1 MPLTPSPLASLVAT
15 VRCYDPLSKMSW
27 SFLVVWAVCWLSIAS
42 SLSAAEPKSSW
53 EEVLDKAHLQKDLS
67 RVQAVLD
74 EQAAANQRNSAWW
87 TQRARLEFE
96 KARLNPVRSSAY
108 KQHFANALK
117 YAKDATVLNPSS
129 GRAHAWYAYILGA
142 QIENADPETQIRNS
156 FEIRTHLERGINLGE
171 RTADSYFAL
180 GRWHYGL
187 ADLGWVTR
195 KMAASLYAEPPVGSF
210 VEAARNLQK
219 AIDVEPQKLSAYLW
233 LARTKLKLDDEAGAR
248 KILEQALQVK
258 NPLDDQNALVEIKKL
273 LKSL

>member
-1 MPLTPSPLASLVAT
+1 MPLTPSPLHSLVAT
-15 VRCYDPLSKMSW
+15 VRCHCALPKVSCSM
-27 SFLVVWAVCWLSIAS
+27 LVVWALCWLTLAP
-42 SLSAAEPKSSW
+42 SLWAAEPKSSW
-53 EEVLDKAHLQKDLS
+53 EEVLDTAHLQKDLN
-67 RVQAVLD
+67 RVKAVLD
-74 EQAAANQRNSAWW
+74 EQAPANQRNSAWW

-96 KARLNPVRSSAY
+96 QARLHPVRSTAY
-108 KQHFANALK
+108 KQHFSNALK
-117 YAKDATVLNPSS
+117 YAKDATTLNPSS

-142 QIENADPETQIRNS
+142 QTENADPETQIRNS
-156 FEIRTHLERGINLGE
+156 FEIRTHLERGISLGE

-195 KMAASLYAEPPVGSF
+195 KMAASLYAEPPEGSF
-210 VEAARNLQK
+210 VEASRNLQK
-219 AIDVEPQKLSAYLW
+219 AIEVEPQKLNAYLW

-258 NPLDDQNALVEIKKL
+258 NPQDDQNALVEIKKL